1 MKDRAVKDWIA
12 HPAFLRCAGCHFWL
26 HRLGVE
32 ICLGKVKGTGK
43 KGETKYAKIDT
54 FLALGFVLL
63 LIAC

>member
-1 MKDRAVKDWIA
+1 M
-12 HPAFLRCAGCHFWL
+12 
-26 HRLGVE
+26 E